1 MKWLWALWTASDGG
15 VGCGVS
21 GVYVCVCV
29 GGGGEEE
36 VGCGGNGFY

>member
-21 GVYVCVCV
+21 GVYVCVCGV
-29 GGGGEEE
+29 EE
-36 VGCGGNGFY
+36 VGVGGSGFY